1 MNAVHYIVFLSE
13 KQVVGFRGE
22 RENMV
27 RAAALVSGD
36 GAKLQAI
43 LDSMYF
49 KEIPDFELVAV
60 ISSAKDVYAMK
71 RALNAGVPAYV
82 VDPELFP
89 NSTSHSMAIANK
101 LRDMDIELVI
111 LAGYDLPLGVVP
123 YQFKNRII
131 GTFPALYPAF
141 EDTEGDIQRAVLER
155 GVKVTGATAYFA
167 DADGR
172 VGSIILQRAVEVKP
186 DDTPETLGRRV
197 LEEAEWRILSQAV
210 SLYCAGKLSVR
221 GNRVFIEK

>member
-1 MNAVHYIVFLSE
+1 
-13 KQVVGFRGE
+13 
-22 RENMV
+22 MV

-36 GAKLQAI
+36 GARLQAI

-60 ISSAKDVYAMK
+60 ISTAREVYAMK

-89 NSTSHSMAIANK
+89 NNTSHSMAVANK

-111 LAGYDLPLGVVP
+111 LAGYDLPLGVIP

-141 EDTEGDIQRAVLER
+141 EDEEGDIQRAVLER
-155 GVKVTGATAYFA
+155 GLKLTGATSYFA
-167 DADGR
+167 DGDGR
-172 VGSIILQRAVEVKP
+172 VGSIILQRAVEVRP
-186 DDTPETLGRRV
+186 DDTPETLSRRV
-197 LEEAEWRILSQAV
+197 LEEAEWRILSQSV
-210 SLYCAGKLSVR
+210 ILYCTGKLKIH
-221 GNRVFIEK
+221 GNRVLIE

>member
-1 MNAVHYIVFLSE
+1 
-13 KQVVGFRGE
+13 
-22 RENMV
+22 MV

-60 ISSAKDVYAMK
+60 ISSEKDAYAMK

-89 NSTSHSMAIANK
+89 NMTSHSMAVANK
-101 LRDMDIELVI
+101 LKDMDIELVI
-111 LAGYDLPLGVVP
+111 LAGYDMPLGVIP
-123 YQFKNRII
+123 YQFKNHII
-131 GTFPALYPAF
+131 GTYPALYPAF
-141 EDTEGDIQRAVLER
+141 EDVEGDVQRAVLER
-155 GVKVTGATAYFA
+155 GVKITGATAYFA

-172 VGSIILQRAVEVKP
+172 VGGIILQRAVEVMP
-186 DDTPETLGRRV
+186 DDTPDSLRRRV
-197 LEEAEWRILSQAV
+197 LEDAEWKLLSQAV
-210 SLYCAGKLSVR
+210 SLYCANRLSIR
-221 GNRVFIEK
+221 GSRVIIEAETVK

>member
-1 MNAVHYIVFLSE
+1 MI
-13 KQVVGFRGE
+13 
-22 RENMV
+22 

-36 GAKLQAI
+36 GARLQAI

-60 ISSAKDVYAMK
+60 ISTARDVYAMK

-89 NSTSHSMAIANK
+89 NTTSHSMAVANK
-101 LRDMDIELVI
+101 LKDMDIELVI
-111 LAGYDLPLGVVP
+111 LAGYDMPLGVIP

-141 EDTEGDIQRAVLER
+141 EDEEGDIQRQVLER
-155 GVKVTGATAYFA
+155 GVKLTGATAYFA
-167 DADGR
+167 DGDGR
-172 VGSIILQRAVEVKP
+172 VGSIILQRAVEVMP
-186 DDTPETLGRRV
+186 DDTPDTLSRRV
-197 LEEAEWRILSQAV
+197 LEEGEWRLLSQAV
-210 SLYCAGKLSVR
+210 ILYCSHKLRVH
-221 GNRVFIEK
+221 GNRVIIEK

>member
-1 MNAVHYIVFLSE
+1 
-13 KQVVGFRGE
+13 
-22 RENMV
+22 MV

-60 ISSAKDVYAMK
+60 ISSEKDAYAMK

-89 NSTSHSMAIANK
+89 NMTRHSMAVANK
-101 LRDMDIELVI
+101 LKDMDIELVI
-111 LAGYDLPLGVVP
+111 LAGYDMPLGVIP
-123 YQFKNRII
+123 YQFKNHII

-141 EDTEGDIQRAVLER
+141 EDAEGDVQRAVLER
-155 GVKVTGATAYFA
+155 GVKITGATAYFA
-167 DADGR
+167 DAGR
-172 VGSIILQRAVEVKP
+172 VGGIILQRAIEVMP
-186 DDTPETLGRRV
+186 DDTPDSLRRRV
-197 LEEAEWRILSQAV
+197 LEDAEWKLLSQAV
-210 SLYCAGKLSVR
+210 SLYCANRLSIR
-221 GNRVFIEK
+221 GNRVIIEAETVPSIDKSTHA

>member
-1 MNAVHYIVFLSE
+1 M
-13 KQVVGFRGE
+13 
-22 RENMV
+22 
-27 RAAALVSGD
+27 SGD

-60 ISSAKDVYAMK
+60 ISSEKDAYAMK

-89 NSTSHSMAIANK
+89 NMTSHSMAVANK
-101 LRDMDIELVI
+101 LKDMDIELVI
-111 LAGYDLPLGVVP
+111 LAGYDMPLGVIP
-123 YQFKNRII
+123 YQFKNHII

-141 EDTEGDIQRAVLER
+141 EDAEGDVQRAVLER
-155 GVKVTGATAYFA
+155 GVKITGATAYFA

-172 VGSIILQRAVEVKP
+172 VGGIILQRAIEVMP
-186 DDTPETLGRRV
+186 DDTPDSLRRRV
-197 LEEAEWRILSQAV
+197 LEDAEWKLLSQAV
-210 SLYCAGKLSVR
+210 SLYCANRLSIR
-221 GNRVFIEK
+221 GNRVIIEAETVK

>member
-1 MNAVHYIVFLSE
+1 
-13 KQVVGFRGE
+13 
-22 RENMV
+22 MV

-60 ISSAKDVYAMK
+60 ISSEKDAYAMK

-89 NSTSHSMAIANK
+89 NMTSHSMAFANK
-101 LRDMDIELVI
+101 LKDMDIELVI
-111 LAGYDLPLGVVP
+111 LAGYDMPLGVIP
-123 YQFKNRII
+123 YQFKNHII

-141 EDTEGDIQRAVLER
+141 EDTEGDVQHAVLER
-155 GVKVTGATAYFA
+155 GVKITGATAYFA

-172 VGSIILQRAVEVKP
+172 VGGIILQRAVEVMP
-186 DDTPETLGRRV
+186 DDTPDSLRRRV
-197 LEEAEWRILSQAV
+197 LEDAEWKLLSQAV
-210 SLYCAGKLSVR
+210 SLYCANRLSIR
-221 GNRVFIEK
+221 GNRVIVEAEK

>member
-1 MNAVHYIVFLSE
+1 
-13 KQVVGFRGE
+13 
-22 RENMV
+22 MV

-60 ISSAKDVYAMK
+60 ISSEKDAYAMK

-89 NSTSHSMAIANK
+89 NITSHSMAVANK
-101 LRDMDIELVI
+101 LKDMDIELVI
-111 LAGYDLPLGVVP
+111 LAGYDMPLGVIP
-123 YQFKNRII
+123 YQFKNHII

-141 EDTEGDIQRAVLER
+141 EDAEGDVQRAVLER
-155 GVKVTGATAYFA
+155 GVKITGATAYFA

-172 VGSIILQRAVEVKP
+172 VGGIILQRAIEVMP
-186 DDTPETLGRRV
+186 DDTPDSLRRRV
-197 LEEAEWRILSQAV
+197 LEDAEWKLLSQAV
-210 SLYCAGKLSVR
+210 SLYCANRLSIR
-221 GNRVFIEK
+221 GSRVIIEAETVS

>member
-1 MNAVHYIVFLSE
+1 
-13 KQVVGFRGE
+13 
-22 RENMV
+22 MV

-89 NSTSHSMAIANK
+89 NMTSHSMAVANK

-111 LAGYDLPLGVVP
+111 LAGYELPLGVIP

-131 GTFPALYPAF
+131 GTYPALYPAF

-155 GVKVTGATAYFA
+155 GIKVTGATAYFA
-167 DADGR
+167 DGDGR
-172 VGSIILQRAVEVKP
+172 VGSIILQRALDVKP
-186 DDTPETLGRRV
+186 DDTPETLQKRV
-197 LEEAEWRILSQAV
+197 MVNAEWIILPQAV
-210 SLYCAGKLSVR
+210 
-221 GNRVFIEK
+221 EKVSAQLQKNK

>member
-1 MNAVHYIVFLSE
+1 
-13 KQVVGFRGE
+13 
-22 RENMV
+22 MV
-27 RAAALVSGD
+27 RAATLVSGD

-60 ISSAKDVYAMK
+60 ISSEKDAYAMK

-89 NSTSHSMAIANK
+89 NMTSHSMAVANK
-101 LRDMDIELVI
+101 LKDMDIELVI
-111 LAGYDLPLGVVP
+111 LAGYDMPLGVIP
-123 YQFKNRII
+123 YQFKNHII

-141 EDTEGDIQRAVLER
+141 EDAEGDVQRAVLER
-155 GVKVTGATAYFA
+155 GVKITGATAYFA

-172 VGSIILQRAVEVKP
+172 VGGIILQRAIEVMP
-186 DDTPETLGRRV
+186 DDTPDSLRRRV
-197 LEEAEWRILSQAV
+197 LEDAEWKLLSQAV
-210 SLYCAGKLSVR
+210 SLYCANRLSIR
-221 GNRVFIEK
+221 GSRVIIEAETVK

>member
-1 MNAVHYIVFLSE
+1 
-13 KQVVGFRGE
+13 
-22 RENMV
+22 MV

-60 ISSAKDVYAMK
+60 ISSEKDAYAMK

-89 NSTSHSMAIANK
+89 NMTSHSMAVANK
-101 LRDMDIELVI
+101 LKDMDIELVI
-111 LAGYDLPLGVVP
+111 LAGYDMPLGVIP
-123 YQFKNRII
+123 YQFKNHII

-141 EDTEGDIQRAVLER
+141 EDAEGDVQRVVLER
-155 GVKVTGATAYFA
+155 GVKITGATAYFA

-172 VGSIILQRAVEVKP
+172 VGGIILQRAIEVMP
-186 DDTPETLGRRV
+186 DDTPDSLRRRV
-197 LEEAEWRILSQAV
+197 LEDAEWKLLSQAV
-210 SLYCAGKLSVR
+210 SLYCANRLSIR
-221 GNRVFIEK
+221 GNRVIIEAETVS

>member
-1 MNAVHYIVFLSE
+1 
-13 KQVVGFRGE
+13 
-22 RENMV
+22 MV

-60 ISSAKDVYAMK
+60 ISSEKDAYAMK

-89 NSTSHSMAIANK
+89 NMTSHSMAVANK
-101 LRDMDIELVI
+101 LKDMDIELVI
-111 LAGYDLPLGVVP
+111 LAGYDMPLGVIP
-123 YQFKNRII
+123 YQFKNHII

-141 EDTEGDIQRAVLER
+141 EDAEGDVQRAVLER
-155 GVKVTGATAYFA
+155 GVKITGATAYFA

-172 VGSIILQRAVEVKP
+172 VGGIILQRAVEVMP
-186 DDTPETLGRRV
+186 DDTPDSLRRRV
-197 LEEAEWRILSQAV
+197 LEDAEWKLLSQAV
-210 SLYCAGKLSVR
+210 SLYCANRLSIR
-221 GNRVFIEK
+221 GSRVIIEAETVS

>member
-1 MNAVHYIVFLSE
+1 
-13 KQVVGFRGE
+13 
-22 RENMV
+22 MV

-60 ISSAKDVYAMK
+60 ISSEKDAYAMK

-89 NSTSHSMAIANK
+89 NMTSHSMAVANK
-101 LRDMDIELVI
+101 LKDMDIELVI
-111 LAGYDLPLGVVP
+111 LAGYDMPLGVIP
-123 YQFKNRII
+123 YQFKNHII

-141 EDTEGDIQRAVLER
+141 EDAEGDVQRAVLER
-155 GVKVTGATAYFA
+155 GVKITGATAYFA

-172 VGSIILQRAVEVKP
+172 VGGIILQRAIEVMP
-186 DDTPETLGRRV
+186 DDTPDSLRRRV
-197 LEEAEWRILSQAV
+197 LEDAEWKLLSQAV
-210 SLYCAGKLSVR
+210 SLYCANRLSIR
-221 GNRVFIEK
+221 GNRVIIEAETENQ

>member
-1 MNAVHYIVFLSE
+1 
-13 KQVVGFRGE
+13 
-22 RENMV
+22 MV

-60 ISSAKDVYAMK
+60 ISSEKDAYAMK

-89 NSTSHSMAIANK
+89 NMTSHSMAVANK
-101 LRDMDIELVI
+101 LKDMDIELVI
-111 LAGYDLPLGVVP
+111 LAGYDMPLGVIP
-123 YQFKNRII
+123 YQFKNHII

-141 EDTEGDIQRAVLER
+141 EDTEGDVQHAVLER
-155 GVKVTGATAYFA
+155 GVKITGATAYFA

-172 VGSIILQRAVEVKP
+172 VGGIILQRAVEVMP
-186 DDTPETLGRRV
+186 DDTPDSLRRRV
-197 LEEAEWRILSQAV
+197 LEDAEWKLLSQAV
-210 SLYCAGKLSVR
+210 SLYCANRLSIR
-221 GNRVFIEK
+221 GNRVIVEAEK

>member
-1 MNAVHYIVFLSE
+1 
-13 KQVVGFRGE
+13 
-22 RENMV
+22 MV

-36 GAKLQAI
+36 GARLQAI

-60 ISSAKDVYAMK
+60 ISSARDVYAMK
-71 RALNAGVPAYV
+71 RALNAGIPAYV

-89 NSTSHSMAIANK
+89 NMTSHSMAVANK

-111 LAGYDLPLGVVP
+111 LAGYDLPLGVIP
-123 YQFKNRII
+123 YQFKNRVI

-141 EDTEGDIQRAVLER
+141 EDEEGDIQRAVLER
-155 GVKVTGATAYFA
+155 GLKVTGATSYFA
-167 DADGR
+167 DGDGR
-172 VGSIILQRAVEVKP
+172 VGSIILQRAVEVRQ

-197 LEEAEWRILSQAV
+197 LEEAEWRLLSQSV
-210 SLYCAGKLSVR
+210 SLYCAGKLKIHGS
-221 GNRVFIEK
+221 RVLIEK

>member
-1 MNAVHYIVFLSE
+1 MI
-13 KQVVGFRGE
+13 
-22 RENMV
+22 

-36 GAKLQAI
+36 GARLQAI

-60 ISSAKDVYAMK
+60 ISTAREAYAMK

-89 NSTSHSMAIANK
+89 NTTSHSMAVANK
-101 LRDMDIELVI
+101 LKDMDIELVI
-111 LAGYDLPLGVVP
+111 LAGYDMPLGVIP

-155 GVKVTGATAYFA
+155 GVKLTGATAYFA
-167 DADGR
+167 DGDGR
-172 VGSIILQRAVEVKP
+172 VGSIILQHAVEVQA
-186 DDTPETLGRRV
+186 DDTPEALSRRV
-197 LEEAEWRILSQAV
+197 LEEGEWRLLSQAV
-210 SLYCAGKLSVR
+210 IYYCSGRLKIHGS
-221 GNRVFIEK
+221 RVLIQ

>member
-1 MNAVHYIVFLSE
+1 
-13 KQVVGFRGE
+13 
-22 RENMV
+22 MV

-49 KEIPDFELVAV
+49 KEIPDFELIAV
-60 ISSAKDVYAMK
+60 ISSQKGAYAMK
-71 RALNAGVPAYV
+71 RALNANIPAYV

-89 NSTSHSMAIANK
+89 NSTSHSMAVANK
-101 LRDMDIELVI
+101 LKDMDVELVI
-111 LAGYDLPLGVVP
+111 LAGYDQPLGVIP
-123 YQFKNRII
+123 YQFKNRIV

-141 EDTEGDIQRAVLER
+141 EDTEGDIHRAVLER
-155 GVKVTGATAYFA
+155 GVKLTGATAYFA
-167 DADGR
+167 DGDGR

-210 SLYCAGKLSVR
+210 SLYCEGRLSIH
-221 GNRVFIEK
+221 GSRVVIEKEKAKQK